1 MPIHICPGGGPD
13 RQSKRKEFC
22 PMKKIL
28 KLLVQGMSNCY
39 TPALD
44 NYYMIH

>member
-1 MPIHICPGGGPD
+1 
-13 RQSKRKEFC
+13 
-22 PMKKIL
+22 MKKIL

-39 TPALD
+39 TSALD